1 MNTASPTP
9 AEIERNKAVAKA
21 EDEAR
26 ASMATSIDEK
36 IINPF
41 GLLAGLLATV
51 HDEDEGSFGTG
62 DAQSYRNIG
71 SLIGLMV
78 HGARKE
84 LEVQKIGGYGAYALM
99 KLLEGHHSKATEEC
113 EQ

>member
-26 ASMATSIDEK
+26 AGMATSIDEK

-41 GLLAGLLATV
+41 GLLAGLLTTV
-51 HDEDEGSFGTG
+51 HDEDEDPCSTG

-84 LEVQKIGGYGAYALM
+84 LEVQKVGGYGAYALM
-99 KLLEGHHSKATEEC
+99 KLLEGHQSKATEEC